1 MRITEV
7 RIKLMD
13 DPSDRLCAFCSI
25 TLDECFVIRDLKIIH
40 GAKGAFVAMPSRKLT
55 DRCPKCHSKNHLR
68 ATFCNQC
75 GVRLHSE
82 RASKDDDGRAK
93 LYADIAHPINS
104 ECRDQIQQMV
114 IAAYEEELVKAKLDG
129 YVCTYDDFEED
140 RYASL
145 NDENEAGSSSTGNP
159 SNSHT
164 SSERGS
170 SSGNGR
176 QQPEGRQQSEKPDA
190 SRVRMTMET
199 EAGKMLRVDS
209 ARGDEKNQR
218 HAESES
224 KREQQP
230 ATRPAGGES
239 FGDGII

>member
-145 NDENEAGSSSTGNP
+145 NDENEAGSS
-159 SNSHT
+159 NSHS
-164 SSERGS
+164 SSEHRS

-176 QQPEGRQQSEKPDA
+176 QQTEKPEA

>member
-75 GVRLHSE
+75 GVRLHAE

-114 IAAYEEELVKAKLDG
+114 IAAYEEELVKANQEG
-129 YVCTYDDFEED
+129 YICTYDDFEED

-145 NDENEAGSSSTGNP
+145 NDESEYSGSRSDNGKQP
-159 SNSHT
+159 HT
-164 SSERGS
+164 SGGS
-170 SSGNGR
+170 TSSGKVHMTLET
-176 QQPEGRQQSEKPDA
+176 QQ
-190 SRVRMTMET
+190 
-199 EAGKMLRVDS
+199 GKMLRVDAAKREEQKQQHS
-209 ARGDEKNQR
+209 DRETQ
-218 HAESES
+218 
-224 KREQQP
+224 REQQP